1 MLFFGIFIIINFEN
15 TCGSVIFD
23 IYNENKNISVM
34 KQNQS
39 LDAGPLKVKR
49 SYTFHPFYKSW
60 KQSMPLDAKN
70 ARVLVDE
77 HNRYRRK
84 MISSNM
90 RMLKWNSYLAFQ
102 AQRHANRCI
111 FQHSKD
117 RTDTGENIWAAPFS
131 DISDSVKLWFSEIFN
146 RRCGC
151 TNYFKAC
158 CGHYTQVVWAES
170 ELLGCGLSYCNRI
183 HNAPGHKFILVCH
196 YWPSG
201 NWVHFVNGS
210 LVGYPAFRRSKN
222 GPCSECPR
230 EYDCL
235 AGLCHRQNDT
245 KQLRQYADNLQF
257 VAN

>member
-1 MLFFGIFIIINFEN
+1 MQRSSGYAIADG
-15 TCGSVIFD
+15 TMKTGCGLATPSKKTPPYVIFD
-23 IYNENKNISVM
+23 IYNENKNIGVM
-34 KQNQS
+34 QQNQS
-39 LDAGPLKVKR
+39 LDAVPLKVKR
-49 SYTFHPFYKSW
+49 SYRFHPFYKSW

-70 ARVLVDE
+70 ARV
-77 HNRYRRK
+77 
-84 MISSNM
+84 NM

-102 AQRHANRCI
+102 AQRHANRCT

-117 RTDTGENIWAAPFS
+117 RTHTGENIWAAPFS

-222 GPCSECPR
+222 GPCSECPK